1 MPRETI
7 LIVEDEQALV
17 DVLTYNLTREG
28 YEVEVALDGRDGLQR
43 ARTLLP
49 DLVVLDLMLPLIDG
63 MEVCR
68 RLRADTTPQHI
79 RILILTA
86 RADEIDEIVG
96 FHMGAD
102 DYVVKPFKLKPLI
115 QRIKA
120 LLRRPSLGLM
130 EADVVERDGL
140 DIDRLNHRA
149 ALDGNQLDLTPTE
162 FRLLW
167 TLLRQPGRTFSRMDL
182 LDASRGSDANSME
195 RTIDVHVRS
204 LRQKLGDRAELIQ
217 TVRGVGYR
225 CPQ

>member
-7 LIVEDEQALV
+7 LIVEDEQSLV

-63 MEVCR
+63 LEVCR
-68 RLRADTTPQHI
+68 RLRADTTTQHI

>member
-7 LIVEDEQALV
+7 LIVEDEQSLV

-43 ARTLLP
+43 ARSLLP

-63 MEVCR
+63 LEVCR
-68 RLRADTTPQHI
+68 RLRADTTTQHI

-96 FHMGAD
+96 FRMGAD

-149 ALDGNQLDLTPTE
+149 VLDGNQLDLTPTE

>member
-7 LIVEDEQALV
+7 LIVEDEQSLV
-17 DVLTYNLTREG
+17 DVLSYNLAREG
-28 YEVEVALDGRDGLQR
+28 FEVDAAMDGQAGLQR
-43 ARTLLP
+43 ARSLLP
-49 DLVVLDLMLPLIDG
+49 DLVVLDLMLPRIDG
-63 MEVCR
+63 LEVCR
-68 RLRADTTPQHI
+68 RLRADATTQHI
-79 RILILTA
+79 RILMLTA
-86 RADEIDEIVG
+86 KGDEIDEIVG

-120 LLRRPSLGLM
+120 LLRRPSLGLL

-140 DIDRLNHRA
+140 EIDRLNHRA

>member
-7 LIVEDEQALV
+7 LIVEDEQSLV

-63 MEVCR
+63 LEVCR
-68 RLRADTTPQHI
+68 RLRADTTTQHI

-120 LLRRPSLGLM
+120 LLRRPSLGLL

>member
-1 MPRETI
+1 M
-7 LIVEDEQALV
+7 
-17 DVLTYNLTREG
+17 
-28 YEVEVALDGRDGLQR
+28 
-43 ARTLLP
+43 
-49 DLVVLDLMLPLIDG
+49 
-63 MEVCR
+63 
-68 RLRADTTPQHI
+68 RADTTTQHI

>member
-7 LIVEDEQALV
+7 LIVEDEQSLV

-43 ARTLLP
+43 ARSLLP

-68 RLRADTTPQHI
+68 RLRADTTTQHI

>member
-7 LIVEDEQALV
+7 LIVEDEQSLV

-63 MEVCR
+63 LEVCR
-68 RLRADTTPQHI
+68 RLRADTTTQHI

-96 FHMGAD
+96 FRMGAD

-149 ALDGNQLDLTPTE
+149 VLDGNQLDLTPTE

>member
-7 LIVEDEQALV
+7 LIVEDEQSLV

-63 MEVCR
+63 LEVCR
-68 RLRADTTPQHI
+68 RLRADTTTQHI
-79 RILILTA
+79 RVLILTA

-96 FHMGAD
+96 FRMGAD

-149 ALDGNQLDLTPTE
+149 VLDGNQLDLTPTE

>member
-68 RLRADTTPQHI
+68 RLRADTTTQHI

>member
-7 LIVEDEQALV
+7 LIVEDEQSLV

-63 MEVCR
+63 LEVCR
-68 RLRADTTPQHI
+68 RLRADTTTQHI

-96 FHMGAD
+96 VHMGAD